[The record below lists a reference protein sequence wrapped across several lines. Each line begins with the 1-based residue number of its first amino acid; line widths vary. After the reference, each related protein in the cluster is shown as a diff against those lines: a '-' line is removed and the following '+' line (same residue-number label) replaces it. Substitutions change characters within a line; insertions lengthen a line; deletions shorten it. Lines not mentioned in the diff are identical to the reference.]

1 MRLRFV
7 SLLAVCVVS
16 AVSVVFASAAF
27 GQQSPTS
34 SGATGTA
41 TRTVTC
47 SFSNPGYSGWCRQT
61 ETVPKEKSS
70 AGVCREILACLNN
83 TLCTKTYCNTTGIRG
98 NWKLEKVVPRSRPP
112 ATKTASLR

>member
-7 SLLAVCVVS
+7 SVL
-16 AVSVVFASAAF
+16 AVSVVSVFFAWAA
-27 GQQSPTS
+27 
-34 SGATGTA
+34 SGRQAPPASGA

-61 ETVPKEKSS
+61 ETVPNGKSS
-70 AGVCREILACLNN
+70 AGVCREILTCLNN
-83 TLCTKTYCNTTGIRG
+83 TLCTRTYCSATGIRG

>member
-7 SLLAVCVVS
+7 SLLAVSV
-16 AVSVVFASAAF
+16 VSVVFASAAS
-27 GQQSPTS
+27 GQQAPPW
-34 SGATGTA
+34 SGATRTA

-61 ETVPKEKSS
+61 ETVPNGKSS
-70 AGVCREILACLNN
+70 AGVCREILTCLNN
-83 TLCTKTYCNTTGIRG
+83 TLCTKTYCNASGIRG
-98 NWKLEKVVPRSRPP
+98 NWKLEKEVPRSRPP